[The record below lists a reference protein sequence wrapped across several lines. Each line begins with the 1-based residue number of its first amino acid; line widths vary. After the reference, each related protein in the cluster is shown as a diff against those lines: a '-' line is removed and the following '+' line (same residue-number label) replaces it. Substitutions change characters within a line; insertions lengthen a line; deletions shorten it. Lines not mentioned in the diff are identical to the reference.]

1 MISWKPYLILIQNLS
16 KKPLR
21 NRAFWGGT
29 NLYDQYKGQLCLKIV
44 VSDRLTID
52 VPYFPGSILWY
63 SCHSRKKKW
72 WTCLKFWHMTLH
84 QGLWNENSNSVTM
97 NQLSP
102 CRICWKTKMKDTS
115 RVTFQLHC
123 SWNLLEF
130 ICLGELHNP
139 QFHIGGETW
148 VKTMKS

>member
-1 MISWKPYLILIQNLS
+1 MSHIFQVPSFDTVAILE
-16 KKPLR
+16 R
-21 NRAFWGGT
+21 
-29 NLYDQYKGQLCLKIV
+29 
-44 VSDRLTID
+44 
-52 VPYFPGSILWY
+52 
-63 SCHSRKKKW
+63 KKW
-72 WTCLKFWHMTLH
+72 WTCLKFWQMTLH
-84 QGLWNENSNSVTM
+84 QGLWNKNSNSVTM

-130 ICLGELHNP
+130 ICLGELHDP

-148 VKTMKS
+148 VKTMKSSWDLLIDDCKAWWSLFSLNFLHISGFKLGENISIETMFWI